1 MLSIARGLPTS
12 SHCPRY
18 EPVSTA
24 NASAFR
30 FRFNNKAECTTAIDE
45 LILGDDVVIYNLY
58 GLRIVEIVEP
68 GIYIINGKKTYVSEK
83 MILNND

>member
-1 MLSIARGLPTS
+1 MVKIYYE
-12 SHCPRY
+12 Y
-18 EPVSTA
+18 EPASTA

-30 FRFNNKAECTTAIDE
+30 FNNKAEGTTAIDE
-45 LILGDDVVIYNLY
+45 LLPGDDVVIYNLY

-68 GIYIINGKKTYVSEK
+68 GIYIINGKKTYVSKK